1 MGKEANAVDL
11 DFTGILSIK
20 TLAAA
25 LPPLPRKMPED
36 VVIGAKALQ
45 KGGFFVNITNPG
57 VRRAAPPGKAPAKP
71 TVLIVEDDPSTLLLI
86 EHVLVGGGYQAR
98 RASSGAGF
106 VAAIKVPPV
115 PDLIL
120 LDLELPDISGFRIL
134 LKLRQHPQT
143 KTLPVVILSAH
154 SEPKIVFQG
163 ISLGANG
170 YISKPTKAGILL
182 EAVKAVLGA

>member
-1 MGKEANAVDL
+1 MGTEAIDL

-25 LPPLPRKMPED
+25 LPPLPKKVPED

-45 KGGFFVNITNPG
+45 KGGYFVNITNPG
-57 VRRAAPPGKAPAKP
+57 ARRVAPKAKA

-86 EHVLVGGGYQAR
+86 EHVLVGGGYKTR

-134 LKLRQHPQT
+134 QKLRQHPQT
-143 KTLPVVILSAH
+143 KALPVVILSAH
-154 SEPKIVFQG
+154 SEPKVVFQG
-163 ISLGANG
+163 MSLGANG

-182 EAVKAVLGA
+182 EAVKAVLGF